1 MKLVFVYNAD
11 GRLRNGVKGCEY
23 WAYND
28 VRSFD
33 AFHKRFQR
41 VDQRQ
46 RFAHQ
51 LVHFPVTRDQWF
63 SHKIPFRFQ
72 ARESAVSA
80 IFRSSSQAYHN
91 ALP

>member
-1 MKLVFVYNAD
+1 MKRRKYRAH
-11 GRLRNGVKGCEY
+11 
-23 WAYND
+23 ND
-28 VRSFD
+28 VD
-33 AFHKRFQR
+33 PLNVLHKRFQR